1 MTTEQAQVCVRGHIL
16 DLSMHLP
23 CRRLGTHF
31 ATTPCPRTMHKQGTI
46 DSRQR
51 LVHISVAVFAAL
63 LAQAAPPIRSIT
75 LAAAAP
81 PTLGSDHGR

>member
-1 MTTEQAQVCVRGHIL
+1 
-16 DLSMHLP
+16 
-23 CRRLGTHF
+23 
-31 ATTPCPRTMHKQGTI
+31 MHKQRKVETL
-46 DSRQR
+46 QC
-51 LVHISVAVFAAL
+51 LVHVSVAVYEAL